1 MSTNKVQINSTLLF
15 SLQAEEGKGRQTRGK
30 KISYSESAPGLED
43 SEESEE
49 DKKPKS
55 KKKAKAFSDDDT
67 EEEFEANDEV
77 TNFANQFPWPQ

>member
-1 MSTNKVQINSTLLF
+1 MITQLNYTL
-15 SLQAEEGKGRQTRGK
+15 LQAEEGKGRQTRGK
-30 KISYSESAPGLED
+30 KISYSESAPGYEE

-55 KKKAKAFSDDDT
+55 KKKAKKFSDDDT

-77 TNFANQFPWPQ
+77 